1 MTRFLVDAQ
10 LPYRLALA
18 IRQQGHDAVHTRELP
33 NGNRTTD
40 AEVNLI
46 SLEQERVVV
55 TKDADF
61 VESFLLQGAPHKLLL
76 ISTGNIQ
83 NDALLQLVLAN
94 MQELTG
100 LFETYNYVELS
111 REAVVAHQ

>member
-10 LPYRLALA
+10 LPYRLVHAL
-18 IRQQGHDAVHTRELP
+18 RQQGHDVVHTRELP

-40 AEVNLI
+40 AEINLI
-46 SLEQERVVV
+46 SLEQARVVI

-76 ISTGNIQ
+76 ISTGNID
-83 NDALLQLVLAN
+83 NDGLLHLILAN
-94 MQELTG
+94 VAEVAS
-100 LFETYNYVELS
+100 LFETYSYIELS
-111 REAVVAHQ
+111 RESVVAHQ